1 MDGPEKPA
9 GLKPRIIQV
18 IAAASSDDKLEVCK
32 KAGKG
37 TRKGME
43 KTLRNDLGMGT
54 WEYPLVNEQFAME
67 NITIFNRN
75 MFVCFFVDE
84 R

>member
-32 KAGKG
+32 KARTG

-54 WEYPLVNEQFAME
+54 WEYPLV
-67 NITIFNRN
+67 
-75 MFVCFFVDE
+75 
-84 R
+84 